1 MKEFGLNV
9 GILDLG
15 YRNDIIK
22 GVFEKYVDYIREWL
36 KAGNVINI

>member
-9 GILDLG
+9 GILDLE

-22 GVFEKYVDYIREWL
+22 GIFKKYVDYIGKWL
-36 KAGNVINI
+36 KTWNVINI